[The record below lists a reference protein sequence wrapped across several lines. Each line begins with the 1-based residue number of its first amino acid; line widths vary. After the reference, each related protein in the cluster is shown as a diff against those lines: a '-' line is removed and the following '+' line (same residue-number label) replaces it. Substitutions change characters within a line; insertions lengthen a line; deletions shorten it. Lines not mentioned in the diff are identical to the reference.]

1 MLDCNLIVV
10 KESRFV
16 NSAAISYRK
25 PAVYCQLCV
34 TGISFPP
41 PENGIICAEDRIMKT
56 FVIVLVILLVAV
68 GLWFFFSLNSAKTV
82 NSQTERLLKDLEDA
96 VAKRNEAAQN
106 FKNEAVAKCLE
117 GVKNAKGM
125 AERAVAEDAF
135 VTAAEEALKDVDLK
149 ADAAALAFK
158 KAQDKVVKARYN
170 YNHIIKS
177 FNHLFEDAYSKP
189 FVNILKYEPKEYMGK
204 KPGKYE

>member
-1 MLDCNLIVV
+1 M
-10 KESRFV
+10 E
-16 NSAAISYRK
+16 
-25 PAVYCQLCV
+25 
-34 TGISFPP
+34 
-41 PENGIICAEDRIMKT
+41 T
-56 FVIVLVILLVAV
+56 FIIVLVILLVAV

-117 GVKNAKGM
+117 AVKNAKDM

-135 VTAAEEALKDVDLK
+135 VAAAEEALKDVDLK

-177 FNHLFEDAYSKP
+177 FNHLFEDSYSKP